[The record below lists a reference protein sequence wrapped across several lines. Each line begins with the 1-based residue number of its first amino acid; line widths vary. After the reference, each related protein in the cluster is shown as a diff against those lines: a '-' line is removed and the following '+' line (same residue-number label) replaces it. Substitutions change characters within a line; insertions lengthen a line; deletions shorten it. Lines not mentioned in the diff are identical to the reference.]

1 LSGLASILKLDV
13 GLQTELDINHIVTTA
28 VDQLITVEM
37 TDKVQR
43 MIEDYLMVKLDNDTR
58 WDMRKSIR
66 SMAMEMYNESV
77 QMLEAEG
84 QIEFQAEVIEQC
96 RKKIEES
103 LGTHPLR
110 AEIEAQLAILGN
122 YADLATIPNGKAVL
136 AAQQNIRTS
145 LDTPKELKPE
155 VRFRGLTDG
164 QIEKSVKWTKLPQP
178 ALEAILRATELI
190 RQYRKIYNTAQLTI
204 AFSRDMQLMGTLRT
218 LIQRNL
224 TEANCALLAQT
235 ANTLCKALQQG
246 DADFILEKVG
256 IRFKHV
262 LIDEFQDT
270 SALQW
275 RVISQLLRDI
285 LANIGNTVLIVG
297 DIKQSIYR

>member
-1 LSGLASILKLDV
+1 MLWERAGECFSAMLLDYDNVQVQTIDSFLQTLLSGLASILKLDV

-37 TDKVQR
+37 TDEVQR

-103 LGTHPLR
+103 LETHPLR

-122 YADLATIPNGKAVL
+122 YADLRRYSCAPVTA
-136 AAQQNIRTS
+136 
-145 LDTPKELKPE
+145 KPSPS
-155 VRFRGLTDG
+155 T
-164 QIEKSVKWTKLPQP
+164 
-178 ALEAILRATELI
+178 
-190 RQYRKIYNTAQLTI
+190 YR
-204 AFSRDMQLMGTLRT
+204 
-218 LIQRNL
+218 
-224 TEANCALLAQT
+224 
-235 ANTLCKALQQG
+235 
-246 DADFILEKVG
+246 
-256 IRFKHV
+256 
-262 LIDEFQDT
+262 LIDLNAMLMANGRSRAVNIPSRYVLMRKT
-270 SALQW
+270 
-275 RVISQLLRDI
+275 LLN
-285 LANIGNTVLIVG
+285 LKKCLFPVWM
-297 DIKQSIYR
+297 